1 MKLTRYVAIA
11 TVIASLSI
19 TGCVNI
25 STATV
30 DPSTNVYALKNMYVQ
45 QSTSDQRGVANLI
58 ADKLRTKG
66 AQVSVGSAEQPQVK
80 VDAVV
85 TYKDVWIWDWSTYLL
100 DLTILLKNPTTEQIL
115 ASGNSRHGSFTRLTP
130 SEMVSE
136 VVDKIYSSSS
146 GDAGIVSTPISSPT
160 PAQDQQQ
167 PSNVQKLQNLKSL
180 LDQGLITKS
189 EYEQKK
195 KTILNQM

>member
-1 MKLTRYVAIA
+1 MKLTRYAAIA
-11 TVIASLSI
+11 TVIASLSV

-30 DPSTNVYALKNMYVQ
+30 EPSTNVYALKNMYVQ
-45 QSTSDQRGVANLI
+45 QSISDQRGVANLI

-85 TYKDVWIWDWSTYLL
+85 TYKDVWIWDLSTYLL
-100 DLTILLKNPTTEQIL
+100 DLTILMKNPTTEQIL
-115 ASGNSRHGSFTRLTP
+115 ASGNSRHGSLTRLTP
-130 SEMVSE
+130 PEMVSE

-146 GDAGIVSTPISSPT
+146 GDSGVVVSTPALVQSQP
-160 PAQDQQQ
+160 QQT
-167 PSNVQKLQNLKSL
+167 NAEKLQKLKSL
-180 LDQGLITKS
+180 FDQGVITKS
-189 EYEQKK
+189 EYTTKK
-195 KTILNQM
+195 AAILKGM